1 MAGRKKLPKG
11 KVRREILQFRYP
23 EKETKEIDE
32 LCKKY
37 GFKDKS
43 KFCRFSVDLAKQI
56 LQGDSRFVET
66 IFNQFPRPED
76 PKQLDIFEQM
86 QIQAKAEVYTRMSEA
101 MREVPDSLKAV
112 VAQHV
117 EL

>member
-1 MAGRKKLPKG
+1 MAGRKKLPEG
-11 KVRREILQFRYP
+11 KVKEDIIQFRYP
-23 EKETKEIDE
+23 KKKTKEIDE

-37 GFKDKS
+37 GFKDRS
-43 KFCRFSVDLAKQI
+43 KLCRFSVDLATQI

-66 IFNQFPRPED
+66 IFNQFPKPED
-76 PKQLDIFEQM
+76 PNQLDIFEQM